1 MFFSRIV
8 ENIEKFSSSIGQPH
22 PPLGTG
28 TTTVCAFDVQTS
40 ELANVTAGISS
51 WVSKPSANSIR
62 RRLRRAFKFA
72 WAQRVGTWL
81 SDAGNKSACCAD
93 WLSSLSSITASSA
106 AVVRVQ
112 LREKCGLSGRLRGQ
126 CIVKIL
132 RGSRLRGRHLVI
144 LLLTTRHAI
153 CAPSLCLSHGSC
165 WVRIWCSVVVLSNAC
180 DCPSAFFSAHCCTIV
195 GNERVL
201 ALL

>member
-72 WAQRVGTWL
+72 WAQCVGTWL

-106 AVVRVQ
+106 AVGPRTTARKVR
-112 LREKCGLSGRLRGQ
+112 SFRLIARPMH
-126 CIVKIL
+126 CENT
-132 RGSRLRGRHLVI
+132 SRLQAPRTSFSHPPSHNSPCDLCAFSVPFTWVLLGEDLVFRSR
-144 LLLTTRHAI
+144 LVKRM
-153 CAPSLCLSHGSC
+153 
-165 WVRIWCSVVVLSNAC
+165 
-180 DCPSAFFSAHCCTIV
+180 
-195 GNERVL
+195 
-201 ALL
+201 